1 MVSKKFKIAYVI
13 ASVTL
18 VISSVLW
25 NMKKISDMKA
35 EMMEEAEAT
44 EIIEEKIDPWDLFV
58 EAVIWRESRGDA
70 NAIGDSGKAVGVLQI
85 HPIMVRE
92 ANRIIAMN
100 GGQKDM
106 YSYDDRYDRDK
117 SIEMF
122 KVVQDYH
129 NKEHDLRKALDIW
142 NHNHPDS
149 YRNEIMSKYNDYLNG
164 EETTKDAV
172 TGRI

>member
-1 MVSKKFKIAYVI
+1 MASRRFKITYSIV
-13 ASVTL
+13 SVTL
-18 VISSVLW
+18 IIASICW
-25 NMKKISDMKA
+25 NMKKVSR
-35 EMMEEAEAT
+35 EYT
-44 EIIEEKIDPWDLFV
+44 EIIETEEIETIEEKIDPWDLFV
-58 EAVIWRESRGDA
+58 EAVIWRESRGDS

-92 ANRIIAMN
+92 ANRIVAMN
-100 GGQKDM
+100 GGQKDL
-106 YSYDDRYDRDK
+106 YSYEDRYDRDK

-122 KVVQDYH
+122 KIVQDYH
-129 NKEHDLRKALDIW
+129 NKEHDMRKALDIW

-164 EETTKDAV
+164 EETTKNVV